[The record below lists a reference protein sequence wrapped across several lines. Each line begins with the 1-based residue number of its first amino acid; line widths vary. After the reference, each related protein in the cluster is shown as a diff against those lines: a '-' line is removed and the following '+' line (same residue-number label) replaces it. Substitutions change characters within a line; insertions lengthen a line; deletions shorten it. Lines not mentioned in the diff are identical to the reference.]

1 MIQDITAILRC
12 KACRKFERSVG
23 VFPDLKEGFNMNQ
36 EILRSFLIRRS
47 TTLLAMLA
55 LAILRGDHSNSFFLW
70 NNKYFFIV
78 PKIVFLSNF
87 FGYSKSNA

>member
-47 TTLLAMLA
+47 TAMLAMLA
-55 LAILRGDHSNSFFLW
+55 LAILRWDHSNSLFFW
-70 NNKYFFIV
+70 DNGYFFIV
-78 PKIVFLSNF
+78 LKIVFFGDF